1 MAYSPIKDKD
11 KFVAEQE
18 SRTSQRRR
26 EEKEYLEKW
35 REREW
40 KVLKEKEVRQCI
52 RIFSKTTRTS

>member
-26 EEKEYLEKW
+26 EEKEYLEKCE
-35 REREW
+35 RERIE
-40 KVLKEKEVRQCI
+40 KVLKEKVDRRGGRAEA
-52 RIFSKTTRTS
+52 S

>member
-26 EEKEYLEKW
+26 EEKEYLEK
-35 REREW
+35 
-40 KVLKEKEVRQCI
+40 
-52 RIFSKTTRTS
+52 